1 MPDAGGDLVSWR
13 NWTRAVVAK
22 LFGLTRSDWRGRPG
36 RDLRRGLARLSDRS
50 RSYLSSESFTEFR
63 STLRKAIEG
72 RAIAPHEKAM
82 LDAVQAEELR
92 ARARLH
98 QRTEATL
105 VERARLENERV
116 RTEIARS
123 RAEIERMRVEALC
136 RFLATLSEA
145 GMAFELRG
153 NKIQFVPSAVAHD
166 PAMVGELLAAML
178 GELAERA

>member
-1 MPDAGGDLVSWR
+1 MSWR

-116 RTEIARS
+116 R
-123 RAEIERMRVEALC
+123 AEIERMRVEALC

-166 PAMVGELLAAML
+166 PAMVGELMAAML